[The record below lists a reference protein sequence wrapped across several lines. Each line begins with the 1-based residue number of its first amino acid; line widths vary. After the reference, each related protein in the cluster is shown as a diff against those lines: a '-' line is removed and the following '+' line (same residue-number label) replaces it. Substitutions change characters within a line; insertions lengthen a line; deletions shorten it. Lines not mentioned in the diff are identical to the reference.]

1 MVSISIVDAAGR
13 KVKTIA
19 SHISAGTA
27 VDFKWEGDNDAGAEV
42 RMGPYIVFV
51 EVYNIDGMK
60 NIYRKKVVVAG
71 RF

>member
-1 MVSISIVDAAGR
+1 
-13 KVKTIA
+13 
-19 SHISAGTA
+19 
-27 VDFKWEGDNDAGAEV
+27 
-42 RMGPYIVFV
+42 MGPYIVFV